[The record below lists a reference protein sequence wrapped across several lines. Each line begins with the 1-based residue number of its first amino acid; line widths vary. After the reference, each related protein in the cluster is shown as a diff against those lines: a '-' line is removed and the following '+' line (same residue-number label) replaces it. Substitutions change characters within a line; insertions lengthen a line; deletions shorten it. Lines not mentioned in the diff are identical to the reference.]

1 MSNNEGIQLKRL
13 FDVSNVAKSTYHY
26 SLTHN
31 VIEKKD
37 EVIVQ
42 ALMKLPEEQLR
53 QGTKHKM
60 SFLKDMG
67 IEVKYKR
74 LLRIC
79 NKYGFLSK
87 IRRLRYPKG
96 YYAKH
101 KQELKETVVDNIL
114 NREFKCDKVLTKL
127 CTDITYIKVKGGWL
141 FLSVIIDLCNREIV
155 SYAVSK
161 TIDTA
166 IAIETARKLK
176 VKYPEL
182 SGCLLH
188 SDQGCTYT
196 SKAFHNFVIENNFIR
211 SMSRKGN
218 CHDNAIVENFFGTFK
233 NESIYKQTLKNGKL
247 TYAEM
252 EKVID
257 EYIDYYNNR
266 RIQERIGFKTPVE
279 YRKELV
285 AHNVVL

>member
-53 QGTKHKM
+53 QGIKHKM

-79 NKYGFLSK
+79 NKYVFLSK
-87 IRRLRYPKG
+87 IRKLRYPKG
-96 YYAKH
+96 YYTKH

-196 SKAFHNFVIENNFIR
+196 SKAFHNFGK
-211 SMSRKGN
+211 RK
-218 CHDNAIVENFFGTFK
+218 
-233 NESIYKQTLKNGKL
+233 
-247 TYAEM
+247 
-252 EKVID
+252 
-257 EYIDYYNNR
+257 
-266 RIQERIGFKTPVE
+266 
-279 YRKELV
+279 
-285 AHNVVL
+285 